1 MSTFGG
7 FMIGVTSRL
16 NKSIYDSFG
25 TKEIILAQQ
34 LCKGQLCKGD
44 AKGNILKEKHEG
56 VNHEYKDQGS
66 DSKTIFM

>member
-1 MSTFGG
+1 
-7 FMIGVTSRL
+7 MIGVTSRL

-34 LCKGQLCKGD
+34 LCKGQLCKGQLCKGD

-56 VNHEYKDQGS
+56 VNHEYKDQGF
-66 DSKTIFM
+66 DNKTMFL